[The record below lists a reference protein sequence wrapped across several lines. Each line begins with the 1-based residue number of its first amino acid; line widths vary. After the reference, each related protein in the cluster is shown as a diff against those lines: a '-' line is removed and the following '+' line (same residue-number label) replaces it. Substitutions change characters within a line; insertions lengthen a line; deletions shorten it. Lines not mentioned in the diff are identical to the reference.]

1 MDSLVQHNRTARTID
16 ECMLKSETIRQHFR
30 NNLRMHVSAT
40 LLQEF
45 ILRYK
50 SSYNVTDWCSFKQ
63 IELLTNRGNYGT

>member
-45 ILRYK
+45 LLRYEVAT
-50 SSYNVTDWCSFKQ
+50 VTDWCSFKQ
-63 IELLTNRGNYGT
+63 IELLTKRGNYGT